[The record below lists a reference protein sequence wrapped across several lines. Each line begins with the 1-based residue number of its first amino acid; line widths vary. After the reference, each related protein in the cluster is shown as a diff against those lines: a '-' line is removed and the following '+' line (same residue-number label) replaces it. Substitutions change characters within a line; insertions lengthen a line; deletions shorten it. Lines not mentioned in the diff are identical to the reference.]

1 MRGIAIANQAI
12 AAAVPVGYNRVMRS
26 VLAAIIVLGAVLT
39 FAVVPPALAHDVD
52 CSAGSAGRPAGVD
65 LPAVCSLDTS
75 TGLYVHGHTA
85 GLDPALGML
94 ALFGGIGVAGIGAL
108 AWRILGGRAEQRR
121 TLSATASTDW
131 WQCGACGSL
140 NQPNRTSCY
149 SCRRAYDSS
158 AARMPGAATL
168 D

>member
-1 MRGIAIANQAI
+1 VRGVASADQAI
-12 AAAVPVGYNRVMRS
+12 AAAAPVGYNRVMRS
-26 VLAAIIVLGAVLT
+26 VLAAIIVLGAVLA

-52 CSAGSAGRPAGVD
+52 CTAASAGRPAGVD
-65 LPAVCSLDTS
+65 LPAVCSLDAS
-75 TGLYVHGHTA
+75 TGRYVHGHA
-85 GLDPALGML
+85 GFDPALGML

-108 AWRILGGRAEQRR
+108 GWRILGGRAERR
-121 TLSATASTDW
+121 RALTTTASTDW

-140 NQPNRTSCY
+140 NQPNRASCY